1 MKCIAF
7 ASLALAAY
15 GVLGYVAWVI
25 WKISAYAGVN
35 GF

>member
-1 MKCIAF
+1 MKLFLLATLIACWG
-7 ASLALAAY
+7 LI
-15 GVLGYVAWVI
+15 GYIGWVV

>member
-1 MKCIAF
+1 MKVFVLATLVACWGLIA
-7 ASLALAAY
+7 Y
-15 GVLGYVAWVI
+15 IAWVA